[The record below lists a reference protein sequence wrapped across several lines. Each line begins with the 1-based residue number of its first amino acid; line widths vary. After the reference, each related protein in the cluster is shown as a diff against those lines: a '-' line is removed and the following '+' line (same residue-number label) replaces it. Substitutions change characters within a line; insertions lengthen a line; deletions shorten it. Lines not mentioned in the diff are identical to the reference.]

1 MFERVLIT
9 TLHVL
14 VYYPEL
20 SMLRSGAIKCNL
32 IQSNNLTLFI
42 FAIIL
47 VTLINPEFNLFPY
60 FKCLRIFNKKIN
72 REIRL
77 NQGFV
82 SRGH

>member
-32 IQSNNLTLFI
+32 IQSNYFNFI
-42 FAIIL
+42 HICNNTCH
-47 VTLINPEFNLFPY
+47 VNQS
-60 FKCLRIFNKKIN
+60 RI
-72 REIRL
+72 
-77 NQGFV
+77 
-82 SRGH
+82 